1 MGGSISSAPSI
12 APIRVRSIPSAT
24 APPAAGSAGPTSGT
38 FSSPTKY
45 SGCAYSPCT
54 MYISCCRSLA
64 PRGSRSV
71 TVILIPGPVT
81 GSPAIAARRHSQ
93 SDNYA
98 YFRPGSRYMSSNP
111 ILGSIF
117 MYGAIFAI
125 FYFILIRP
133 QSTQR
138 KKHDEMVRNLKKGD
152 EIVTTG
158 GVVGEVLFIK
168 EKGGD
173 DKSGGMD
180 DRVTIKSGDTR
191 LIIERGRIAKINRPT
206 AASNVTAG

>member
-1 MGGSISSAPSI
+1 MP
-12 APIRVRSIPSAT
+12 
-24 APPAAGSAGPTSGT
+24 
-38 FSSPTKY
+38 
-45 SGCAYSPCT
+45 
-54 MYISCCRSLA
+54 
-64 PRGSRSV
+64 
-71 TVILIPGPVT
+71 
-81 GSPAIAARRHSQ
+81 
-93 SDNYA
+93 
-98 YFRPGSRYMSSNP
+98 SNP

-133 QSTQR
+133 QASQR

-158 GVVGEVLFIK
+158 GLVGEVVFIK

-173 DKSGGMD
+173 DKASGME

-191 LIIERGRIAKINRPT
+191 VIIERGRIARINRPESV
-206 AASNVTAG
+206 SNVSAG

>member
-1 MGGSISSAPSI
+1 MQG
-12 APIRVRSIPSAT
+12 
-24 APPAAGSAGPTSGT
+24 
-38 FSSPTKY
+38 
-45 SGCAYSPCT
+45 
-54 MYISCCRSLA
+54 
-64 PRGSRSV
+64 
-71 TVILIPGPVT
+71 
-81 GSPAIAARRHSQ
+81 
-93 SDNYA
+93 
-98 YFRPGSRYMSSNP
+98 NP

-158 GVVGEVLFIK
+158 GLVGEVLFIK

-173 DKSGGMD
+173 DKANGME

-191 LIIERGRIAKINRPT
+191 VIIERGRIARIDRRESV
-206 AASNVTAG
+206 SNITAG

>member
-1 MGGSISSAPSI
+1 MP
-12 APIRVRSIPSAT
+12 
-24 APPAAGSAGPTSGT
+24 
-38 FSSPTKY
+38 
-45 SGCAYSPCT
+45 
-54 MYISCCRSLA
+54 
-64 PRGSRSV
+64 
-71 TVILIPGPVT
+71 
-81 GSPAIAARRHSQ
+81 
-93 SDNYA
+93 
-98 YFRPGSRYMSSNP
+98 SNP

-133 QSTQR
+133 QATQR

-158 GVVGEVLFIK
+158 GLVGEVLFIK

-173 DKSGGMD
+173 DKTSGME

-191 LIIERGRIAKINRPT
+191 VIVERGRIAKINRP
-206 AASNVTAG
+206 ASASNVAAG

>member
-1 MGGSISSAPSI
+1 MP
-12 APIRVRSIPSAT
+12 
-24 APPAAGSAGPTSGT
+24 
-38 FSSPTKY
+38 
-45 SGCAYSPCT
+45 
-54 MYISCCRSLA
+54 
-64 PRGSRSV
+64 
-71 TVILIPGPVT
+71 
-81 GSPAIAARRHSQ
+81 
-93 SDNYA
+93 
-98 YFRPGSRYMSSNP
+98 SNP

-158 GVVGEVLFIK
+158 GLVGEVLAIK

-173 DKSGGMD
+173 DKTSGMD
-180 DRVTIKSGDTR
+180 DRVTIKSGETR
-191 LIIERGRIAKINRPT
+191 VIIERGRIAKINRPGS
-206 AASNVTAG
+206 ASNVSAGWASGTAGCWVTRYFASRQSPSPR